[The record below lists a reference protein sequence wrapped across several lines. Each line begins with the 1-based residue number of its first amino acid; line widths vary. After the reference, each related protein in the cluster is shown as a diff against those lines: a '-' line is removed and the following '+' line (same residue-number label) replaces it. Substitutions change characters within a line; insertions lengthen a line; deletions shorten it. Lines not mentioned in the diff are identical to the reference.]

1 MYWFT
6 LQHMF
11 LSSWFLSSVFQT
23 SKVKSKGWGNASVD
37 LDEMRGNC
45 RLLYGFYMLSI
56 WFTIVIHYH
65 SMYIL
70 PMNPQAAGP
79 TTGWKTRRQ
88 TGMGMVGG
96 WALSLPYLAFLKLKF
111 GQFDYTRL
119 TGSSLVDPQ
128 QNLKSCSFTIMYGQ
142 QWWIMVS
149 QWSIKS
155 EPTGNLSLS
164 NSSIQK
170 VVFHYPIGYW
180 LYIWY
185 YMVLSWSPLF
195 KLGM

>member
-119 TGSSLVDPQ
+119 TGGCHEEFPCRSPTKFEKLQFHNYVWSTMVNHGQ
-128 QNLKSCSFTIMYGQ
+128 SMVNQEWTHRKS
-142 QWWIMVS
+142 
-149 QWSIKS
+149 
-155 EPTGNLSLS
+155 
-164 NSSIQK
+164 
-170 VVFHYPIGYW
+170 
-180 LYIWY
+180 
-185 YMVLSWSPLF
+185 
-195 KLGM
+195 